1 MRPQSLWLDPS
12 LYLVVK
18 QMPGDSVFLSP
29 THPGNQN
36 PLKSFW
42 DFAMDC
48 LRMCTC
54 CISRPKQT
62 FIKCFLKG
70 AMFKHTLHGWFGL
83 KHKLDQDFS

>member
-54 CISRPKQT
+54 CI
-62 FIKCFLKG
+62 
-70 AMFKHTLHGWFGL
+70 
-83 KHKLDQDFS
+83 